1 MSSSAMLAPS
11 QERKPHSAPAAKRA
25 PVRRQTN
32 RAPDIRAAGNLS
44 VQRLSLQKCG
54 GHKCPP
60 SGCSPARKRR
70 IEGHSHEDPLGDIPT
85 AVFGVLTRSG
95 HPMDGRTRAAM
106 ESVFGHDLR
115 GLRIHSDSAAAATLP
130 GDEFL
135 PGAEPVEE
143 DVIPTSGES
152 MTSQNASPAALGEC
166 HACESGHGICPKCAS
181 AAVPKDLVH
190 RRPSG
195 HRSIRYATA
204 GLRRSIGNRP
214 VLRLTTS
221 PFIQVIRAVRSPAP
235 VQDPMRMPVASV
247 PCRSAPAALETP
259 AQNHTY
265 TFTSRGSYGQTSP
278 GFTRPSCVAG
288 AGGAATLV
296 AGSASPTITVFPT
309 GTYRVRRDDGV
320 EQTATCTRLAAGLAA
335 TRAHEES
342 HAAGARAGVAS
353 ANSAQGLPRNF
364 PTAAACAA
372 ALPGML
378 AAWNT
383 TVNAAWANEVAHGPG
398 TNPPT
403 PQTFT
408 QEHAAGTCT
417 FA

>member
-11 QERKPHSAPAAKRA
+11 QERKHTAPPANGAPA
-25 PVRRQTN
+25 RRRTN

-44 VQRLSLQKCG
+44 VQRSLQRCG
-54 GHKCPP
+54 SHKCP
-60 SGCSPARKRR
+60 
-70 IEGHSHEDPLGDIPT
+70 
-85 AVFGVLTRSG
+85 G

-135 PGAEPVEE
+135 PGAEPLEE

-166 HACESGHGICPKCAS
+166 HACESGHGICPECAS
-181 AAVPKDLVH
+181 AAAPEDLVH
-190 RRPSG
+190 GRP
-195 HRSIRYATA
+195 
-204 GLRRSIGNRP
+204 
-214 VLRLTTS
+214 
-221 PFIQVIRAVRSPAP
+221 
-235 VQDPMRMPVASV
+235 
-247 PCRSAPAALETP
+247 ALETP

-278 GFTRPSCVAG
+278 GFTRPSCAAG

-342 HAAGARAGVAS
+342 HATGARAGVAS

-364 PTAAACAA
+364 PTAAACAT
-372 ALPGML
+372 ALPGIL

-408 QEHAAGTCT
+408 EEHAAGTCT

>member
-11 QERKPHSAPAAKRA
+11 QERKPHTAPAANGVPA
-25 PVRRQTN
+25 RRRTN

-44 VQRLSLQKCG
+44 VQRLSQRCG
-54 GHKCPP
+54 GHKCP
-60 SGCSPARKRR
+60 
-70 IEGHSHEDPLGDIPT
+70 
-85 AVFGVLTRSG
+85 G

-143 DVIPTSGES
+143 DVIPASGES

-166 HACESGHGICPKCAS
+166 HGCESGHGICPECAS
-181 AAVPKDLVH
+181 AAASEDLV
-190 RRPSG
+190 
-195 HRSIRYATA
+195 
-204 GLRRSIGNRP
+204 
-214 VLRLTTS
+214 
-221 PFIQVIRAVRSPAP
+221 QAVRSSAP
-235 VQDPMRMPVASV
+235 VQDPMRMPVAPVS
-247 PCRSAPAALETP
+247 CRSAPAALETP

-372 ALPGML
+372 AVPGIL

-408 QEHAAGTCT
+408 EEHAAGTCT
-417 FA
+417 FT